1 MAPRTL
7 YILYNAN
14 ASVLGK
20 LSYGYK
26 HITCSKPDDPTCA
39 ACEITHGG
47 LSLKETEA
55 WKAAKQRIKEADP
68 ELVIKQQH
76 RDEIDSEVGIAI
88 AENRGS

>member
-1 MAPRTL
+1 MAVRTL

-20 LSYGYK
+20 ISYGYK

-47 LSLKETEA
+47 LSLKETDA
-55 WKAAKQRIKEADP
+55 WKAAKQQMREIDP
-68 ELVIKQQH
+68 ELDIKQQH
-76 RDEIDSEVGIAI
+76 KDEIDPQV
-88 AENRGS
+88 N